1 MKKKLFEILPS
12 CLKKLKHGDKIAHVI
27 YGTLFYLLLSLI
39 TYNELALFA
48 TFCLAT
54 GVEIY
59 DKYKGGKSDI
69 LDILATIIIPLIL
82 FLLKFI

>member
-1 MKKKLFEILPS
+1 MKNKLFEILPPW
-12 CLKKLKHGDKIAHVI
+12 LKKLKHGDKIAHAI

-54 GVEIY
+54 FVEVY
-59 DKYKGGKSDI
+59 DKYKGGKFDI
-69 LDILATIIIPLIL
+69 LDLLATIIIPLIL
-82 FLLKFI
+82 FFIN